1 MLEVVF
7 SDSAAGSLQ
16 NCPQFVESG
25 DVLPLPFALSF
36 GDISESVP
44 GPKRLAALERLYGA
58 SSRQAQAVAAEE
70 MRYADE
76 LERFKKPGAAVRVWY
91 SDAPDELCGFAFLMD
106 LLTQIHFG
114 GPVWAV

>member
-36 GDISESVP
+36 GDISEPVP

-70 MRYADE
+70 MRYLTNWSDSRSPAPQCASGTATP
-76 LERFKKPGAAVRVWY
+76 RMSCAASR
-91 SDAPDELCGFAFLMD
+91 S
-106 LLTQIHFG
+106 
-114 GPVWAV
+114 